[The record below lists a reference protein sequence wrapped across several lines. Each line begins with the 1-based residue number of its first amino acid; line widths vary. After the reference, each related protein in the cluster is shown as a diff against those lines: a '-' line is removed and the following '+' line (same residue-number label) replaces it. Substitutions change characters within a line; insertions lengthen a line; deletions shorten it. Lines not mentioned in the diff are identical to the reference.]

1 MLINLQAYIISQLFW
16 KWEASL
22 FRNKLLCLVWQ
33 IPVWHHMRPVE
44 RFQTNTCDMYATEI

>member
-16 KWEASL
+16 KWEASS

-33 IPVWHHMRPVE
+33 ISVWHHMRPVE